1 MVNYPG
7 KEVAYT
13 RIAEYKH
20 WPIQDDLEAVKRSP
34 WTRIVREYSTDKGDP
49 YYPVPNP
56 RNQNL
61 YKEYQQ
67 LADKETNVI
76 FVGRLASYKYF
87 NMDEAILNALN
98 LFEKLENKGR
108 FIDSK

>member
-20 WPIQDDLEAVKRSP
+20 WPIQDDQEFVKRSP
-34 WTRIVREYSTDKGDP
+34 WTHIVKEYSTNSGDP

-61 YKEYQQ
+61 YKQYQR
-67 LADKETNVI
+67 LAGKEENVV

-87 NMDEAILNALN
+87 NMDEAILNALK
-98 LFEKLENKGR
+98 LYEQLENKGAFR
-108 FIDSK
+108 